1 MVRGTVS
8 SSSRLGTRTV
18 AALGT
23 LQEGTL
29 WLRGGVLSPGWGGS
43 SRSQPLGPGP
53 RRQSSAQGR
62 AGSSL
67 PGLNTAPPPSPRLT
81 QRWPQA
87 RSKEK
92 LFSLAVCLES
102 AKVPWLGLL
111 RTGRCQQSCWA
122 SRERVS
128 GPLRL
133 KEPLV
138 SLQAHG
144 LLVSSDAGSDDRV
157 EEEGPESVTLVSSTE
172 SDVLET
178 R

>member
-29 WLRGGVLSPGWGGS
+29 WRRGGVLSPGWGGN
-43 SRSQPLGPGP
+43 SRSASGARTQEAEQRSGEGWLFT
-53 RRQSSAQGR
+53 S
-62 AGSSL
+62 GSEHR
-67 PGLNTAPPPSPRLT
+67 PTPPPRLT

-87 RSKEK
+87 GSKEK

-111 RTGRCQQSCWA
+111 RTWSCQQSCWA

-138 SLQAHG
+138 SLQAHS
-144 LLVSSDAGSDDRV
+144 LLVSSD
-157 EEEGPESVTLVSSTE
+157 
-172 SDVLET
+172 
-178 R
+178 